1 MAKHPSISEAEWE
14 VMGVVWGRSPIAA
27 GDVVDELAGKKKW
40 SPKTVKTLLNR
51 LVKKGALGFEV
62 EGKRYLY
69 RPKVSREECVRRE
82 GKSFVK
88 RVFAGKA
95 GDMLCQ
101 FVDEVELSREEIAQ
115 LKCILEQKAK

>member
-14 VMGVVWGRSPIAA
+14 VMGVVWGRHPIAA
-27 GDVVDELAGKKKW
+27 GDVVEELAGKKKW

-69 RPKVSREECVRRE
+69 EPKVSREECVRRE

-101 FVDEVELSREEIAQ
+101 F
-115 LKCILEQKAK
+115 